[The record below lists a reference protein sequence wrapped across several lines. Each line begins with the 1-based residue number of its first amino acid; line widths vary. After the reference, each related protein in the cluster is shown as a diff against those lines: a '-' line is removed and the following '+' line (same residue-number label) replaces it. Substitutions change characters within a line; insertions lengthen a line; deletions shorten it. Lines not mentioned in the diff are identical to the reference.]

1 MANFNDINFE
11 DLFRTMT
18 EEEIEEEKRKEA
30 EQRKYYESVKRNFL
44 NLARSLPGREYETPN
59 DPLTTIKGDIKNN
72 KIVNL
77 RALTSNKALT
87 EGIDNIFSNN
97 DDNYFEYA
105 INNNVTLKSD
115 TIPDNFEE
123 IMSWIL
129 IVDGMTNEE
138 NIENQKKK

>member
-11 DLFRTMT
+11 DLFRIMT
-18 EEEIEEEKRKEA
+18 EEEIEEEKIKEA
-30 EQRKYYESVKRNFL
+30 EQRKYYEGVKRNFL

-97 DDNYFEYA
+97 DDNYFEYV
-105 INNNVTLKSD
+105 INNNVTLKCD

-129 IVDGMTNEE
+129 TVDGMTNEE